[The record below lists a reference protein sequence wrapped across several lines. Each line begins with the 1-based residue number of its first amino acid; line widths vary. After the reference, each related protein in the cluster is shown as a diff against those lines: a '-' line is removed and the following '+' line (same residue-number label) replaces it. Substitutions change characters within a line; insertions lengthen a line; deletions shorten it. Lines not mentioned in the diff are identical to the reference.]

1 MKPLAHSVRPEKI
14 SDVLGQKHLIGE
26 NKVLS
31 NLVNNKKIFSM
42 ILFGPPGTGKT
53 TLAYAII
60 NELNLPFGFLN
71 AVINNKKDF
80 EEMVYKAK
88 ENYNFI
94 LIIY

>member
-1 MKPLAHSVRPEKI
+1 MFMKPLAHSVRPEKI

-60 NELNLPFGFLN
+60 ND
-71 AVINNKKDF
+71 NKC
-80 EEMVYKAK
+80 
-88 ENYNFI
+88 NF
-94 LIIY
+94 